1 MIQNTDQTTME
12 HRGYTAI
19 VKWDEESDCYAG
31 EVMDTWGMVVFYDY
45 TWEKAY
51 QGFRDVLDQY
61 LERCEE
67 DGEEPRLSN
76 RELVAHSV

>member
-1 MIQNTDQTTME
+1 
-12 HRGYTAI
+12 
-19 VKWDEESDCYAG
+19 V
-31 EVMDTWGMVVFYDY
+31 
-45 TWEKAY
+45 AY
-51 QGFRDVLDQY
+51 QGFKDVLDHY

>member
-1 MIQNTDQTTME
+1 MNTTPMTMK
-12 HRGYTAI
+12 HKGYTAF
-19 VKWDEESDCYAG
+19 VEWDEETKQYFG
-31 EVMDTWGMVVFYDY
+31 KVQDTWGTVVFYDD

-51 QGFRDVLDQY
+51 EGFKAILDDYLRD
-61 LERCEE
+61 CEK